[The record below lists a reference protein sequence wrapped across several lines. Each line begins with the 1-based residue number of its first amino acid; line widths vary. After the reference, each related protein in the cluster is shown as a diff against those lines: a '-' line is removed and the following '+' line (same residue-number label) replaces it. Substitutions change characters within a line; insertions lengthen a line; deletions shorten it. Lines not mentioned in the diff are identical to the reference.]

1 MAAAKQY
8 FIPMPLPNRM
18 AAGYVDARSTQDPLP
33 KPRSAHYAILKNM
46 PLADPKSIK
55 VNISTGS
62 GVDIEW
68 KDGHNTHYAFQ
79 WLRDACPCAT
89 CEEERKKADRQPGQ
103 PLPKPATLL
112 PMYKEPVKPAFVHAV
127 GKYAINFKWNDGHE
141 SGIYSWDYLRMMCQ
155 CAECLQKSAAV
166 RVQ

>member
-1 MAAAKQY
+1 MTLATRKQ
-8 FIPMPLPNRM
+8 
-18 AAGYVDARSTQDPLP
+18 
-33 KPRSAHYAILKNM
+33 AHNKSPSSYAILKTM

-55 VNISTGS
+55 VNITSGS
-62 GVDIEW
+62 GVDIDW
-68 KDGHNTHYAFQ
+68 KDGHQTHYSFQ

-89 CEEERKKADRQPGQ
+89 CEEERKNQGREPGE
-103 PLPKPATLL
+103 PPPKPASLL
-112 PMYKEPVKPAFVHAV
+112 PMYKEPTKAVSAHGV

-155 CAECLQKSAAV
+155 CAECKQKVASG